1 MKIVV
6 DSNIVFSA
14 ILNFD
19 GNIGQLILEG
29 SAYFDFFSIGLLK
42 SEILNHKKKILQI
55 GNFSEEQFAKIYLLV
70 LSKITFI
77 EDIVLNTSDLISA
90 FELVKDI
97 DENDAM
103 FVALNTYLNAKLWT
117 GDKKLIAGLIR
128 KNYLNTIT
136 TNELYKNY
144 LELKSKSLKY

>member
-1 MKIVV
+1 MKIIV

-14 ILNFD
+14 ILNSD

>member
-14 ILNFD
+14 ILNSD

-29 SAYFDFFSIGLLK
+29 SEYFDFFSIGLLK
-42 SEILNHKKKILQI
+42 GEILNHKKKILQI

-117 GDKKLIAGLIR
+117 GDKKLIAGLSR

-144 LELKSKSLKY
+144 LELKSKSLK

>member
-14 ILNFD
+14 ILNSD

-29 SAYFDFFSIGLLK
+29 SEYYDFFSIGLLK
-42 SEILNHKKKILQI
+42 NEILHHKKKILQI
-55 GNFSEEQFAKIYLLV
+55 GHFSEEQFAKVYLLI
-70 LSKITFI
+70 LSKITFV
-77 EDIVLNTSDLISA
+77 EDIVLSTGDLISA
-90 FELVKDI
+90 YELVKDI

-117 GDKKLIAGLIR
+117 GDKKLISGLLR
-128 KNYLNTIT
+128 KNYLNTLT

-144 LELKSKSLKY
+144 LELKSKSLK

>member
-14 ILNFD
+14 ILNSD

-29 SAYFDFFSIGLLK
+29 SEYFDFFSIGLLK
-42 SEILNHKKKILQI
+42 SEIFNHKKKILQI
-55 GNFSEEQFAKIYLLV
+55 GNFTEEQFAKIYLLV

-136 TNELYKNY
+136 TNELYIKY
-144 LELKSKSLKY
+144 LDSKSKSLKY